1 MVINGGRAQQINRA
15 PAQNVIVPTFQRPRS
30 IQTEQPVNARN
41 ARKRLCNYIVC
52 PIMFDMQNNRELV
65 IYLAGLLD
73 ADGSFSII
81 LNTSIQ
87 KKFGRPNPQWHETVA
102 LKQVTAIGTKLLKQT
117 FGGCTYP
124 EKPSMAGGKPLFC
137 WRANDR
143 TGAKACERL
152 IPFLRIKKRQAR
164 LLLLLSVRKAANGNK
179 RLSVREVAARQRL
192 RNQVR
197 KLNSTG
203 TAPRIQ
209 RQRKFKEGSIHR
221 VIEFQ
226 GAKKTVEQ
234 WAHLKGIKPHALV
247 TRLRRMPSER
257 ALTMKAA

>member
-1 MVINGGRAQQINRA
+1 MLG
-15 PAQNVIVPTFQRPRS
+15 
-30 IQTEQPVNARN
+30 VN
-41 ARKRLCNYIVC
+41 KE
-52 PIMFDMQNNRELV
+52 RELLS
-65 IYLAGLLD
+65 YLAGLLD

-87 KKFGRPNPQWHETVA
+87 KKFGRPNPQWYESIA
-102 LKQVTAIGTKLLKQT
+102 FKQVTAVGTKLLKRT
-117 FGGCTYP
+117 FGGCAYS
-124 EKPSMAGGKPLFC
+124 EKPSIAGGKPLFC
-137 WRANDR
+137 WRANGR

-164 LLLLLSVRKAANGNK
+164 LLLLLSVRKAANGTK

-221 VIEFQ
+221 VVEFQ
-226 GAKKTVEQ
+226 GTKKTVEQ
-234 WAHLKGIKPHALV
+234 WAHLKGMKPHTLV
-247 TRLRRMPSER
+247 TRLRRMSSER
-257 ALTMKAA
+257 ALIMKAA